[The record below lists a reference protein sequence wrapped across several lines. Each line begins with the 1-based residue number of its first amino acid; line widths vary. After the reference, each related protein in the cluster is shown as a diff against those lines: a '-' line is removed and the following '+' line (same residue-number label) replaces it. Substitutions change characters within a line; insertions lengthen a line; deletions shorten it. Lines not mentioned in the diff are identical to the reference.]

1 MGVWEVNNVE
11 AFHTDL
17 ILLTYVRRIR
27 LFQLTNFR
35 EHFDPRLCIFWKDNS
50 NEKKEDDVKVFI
62 SSNADKATESDI
74 TLCVQF
80 Y

>member
-1 MGVWEVNNVE
+1 ME

-35 EHFDPRLCIFWKDNS
+35 EHFDPRFVYLLKR
-50 NEKKEDDVKVFI
+50 
-62 SSNADKATESDI
+62 
-74 TLCVQF
+74 
-80 Y
+80 

>member
-35 EHFDPRLCIFWKDNS
+35 EHFDPRLCIF
-50 NEKKEDDVKVFI
+50 
-62 SSNADKATESDI
+62 
-74 TLCVQF
+74 
-80 Y
+80 